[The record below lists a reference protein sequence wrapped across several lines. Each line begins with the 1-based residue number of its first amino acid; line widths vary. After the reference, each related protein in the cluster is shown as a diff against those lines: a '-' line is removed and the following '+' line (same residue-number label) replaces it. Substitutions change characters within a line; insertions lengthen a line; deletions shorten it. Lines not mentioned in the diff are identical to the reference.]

1 MPGSR
6 TCEESDV
13 LVKSQ
18 KLYYNFLAIKHMTKQ
33 LPAENK
39 AGSDNFI
46 WTADSVGLQEV
57 CFG

>member
-18 KLYYNFLAIKHMTKQ
+18 KYIFLAIKHITKQ